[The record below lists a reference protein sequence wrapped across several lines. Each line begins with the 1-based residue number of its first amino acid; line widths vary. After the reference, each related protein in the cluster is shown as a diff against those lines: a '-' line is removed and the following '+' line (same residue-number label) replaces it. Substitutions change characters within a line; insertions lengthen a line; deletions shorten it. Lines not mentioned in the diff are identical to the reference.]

1 MSKIYKSFFAF
12 IIASLLFTS
21 NIFSQQKY
29 DFNQFTLETT
39 QFVLK
44 PLSWESND
52 FLTAGGIILGTA
64 IIMPF
69 DEAVKS
75 KMMEDRSYENKGLMA
90 FGTTYGDATPHLILG
105 AGLLAHGYIAGNEYT
120 KQFGFELLQAITYS
134 GAVTLIL
141 KSAIGRGRPSAVDNA
156 FTFSPFALT
165 KGDAYQSL
173 PSGHATVAFAV
184 STVFASKFSNG
195 WLKALC
201 YAPAFIT
208 AFSRVYNNRHWL
220 SDVFLGGFIGH
231 FVGKFVVGMHD
242 SPLEVSAGTMVNV
255 RLRL

>member
-1 MSKIYKSFFAF
+1 MNKLNKLFLT
-12 IIASLLFTS
+12 IIISSLFFTS
-21 NIFSQQKY
+21 TLLSQQKY

-39 QFVLK
+39 KFVLK
-44 PLSWESND
+44 PFNWDSND

-90 FGTTYGDATPHLILG
+90 FGTSYGDASPHLILG
-105 AGLLAHGYIAGNEYT
+105 AGLLTYGYLAGNDYT

-165 KGDAYQSL
+165 KGDAYQSF

-184 STVFASKFSNG
+184 STVFASKFESG

-201 YAPAFIT
+201 YTPAFIT

-231 FVGKFVVGMHD
+231 MVGKFVVGMHD
-242 SPLEVSAGTMVNV
+242 SPLEISAGTMVNL